1 MKNKGITLVALVI
14 TIVVLL
20 ILAGISISGLMNQ
33 GLFSRAKDAETKS
46 EMADAKETI
55 ILAINEWYMDNATEG
70 VNIEDFFNQKVVN
83 SEIDGFEQGDDDQKY
98 YIYKDE
104 YVLVIDSKGN
114 IVEDIQKAGPMPK
127 TENIKITTDGTN
139 EVADNSVKRGTVLNI
154 NFDSRMEGGIIKSV
168 TPEVPY
174 VSNGKETNVKF
185 TIIGTVDGIDYI
197 KTLTINLEKKYKS
210 SILSAKDISDNPDKT
225 YVYGAKVTGYT
236 NKNDSTNGWQVFF
249 ADENNIYLIADNY
262 VGRDYLPAS
271 TKNGVSTTN
280 KLNPGSYSMSAYFT
294 NIIKDYE
301 GSSSITDTKIKMLN
315 KNYFNDNNFTSTNNN
330 MKAVAYMLDTKA
342 WENFKDKE
350 GNAEYAIGVPTIEIL
365 LKSYSQK
372 YNVNYQAKAI
382 DSVGYKVSNNNG
394 STLNYYIDNMF
405 NLKDS
410 QYIINSLSKARGM
423 WVASPSNYNSN
434 CVFNVNYVGL
444 MNYNNYGNSDI
455 GFRPLICLKSDVKL
469 RETADGYVIQ
479 K

>member
-210 SILSAKDISDNPDKT
+210 SKLKAK
-225 YVYGAKVTGYT
+225 
-236 NKNDSTNGWQVFF
+236 
-249 ADENNIYLIADNY
+249 
-262 VGRDYLPAS
+262 
-271 TKNGVSTTN
+271 
-280 KLNPGSYSMSAYFT
+280 
-294 NIIKDYE
+294 
-301 GSSSITDTKIKMLN
+301 
-315 KNYFNDNNFTSTNNN
+315 
-330 MKAVAYMLDTKA
+330 
-342 WENFKDKE
+342 
-350 GNAEYAIGVPTIEIL
+350 EI
-365 LKSYSQK
+365 
-372 YNVNYQAKAI
+372 
-382 DSVGYKVSNNNG
+382 
-394 STLNYYIDNMF
+394 
-405 NLKDS
+405 
-410 QYIINSLSKARGM
+410 
-423 WVASPSNYNSN
+423 
-434 CVFNVNYVGL
+434 
-444 MNYNNYGNSDI
+444 
-455 GFRPLICLKSDVKL
+455 
-469 RETADGYVIQ
+469 
-479 K
+479 